1 MMTIF
6 DTLFLI
12 CVAGGVGCIAM
23 MVMAIK
29 QDLDGDE

>member
-12 CVAGGVGCIAM
+12 CVAAGVASIVM
-23 MVMAIK
+23 MVMA
-29 QDLDGDE
+29 LGDD

>member
-1 MMTIF
+1 MTIIL
-6 DTLFLI
+6 DTLFLA